1 MDNTI
6 TNKSELLEG
15 LSKDLQETADI
26 LHDLY
31 YRSKSPKKELPDSE
45 VVQGLSTV
53 HEKLNKIQTSI
64 NYHIACAKSHS
75 NK

>member
-6 TNKSELLEG
+6 TSKSELLEG

-45 VVQGLSTV
+45 FVQGLSTV
-53 HEKLNKIQTSI
+53 HEKLNKIQAEL
-64 NYHIACAKSHS
+64 NYNVACVKSHG